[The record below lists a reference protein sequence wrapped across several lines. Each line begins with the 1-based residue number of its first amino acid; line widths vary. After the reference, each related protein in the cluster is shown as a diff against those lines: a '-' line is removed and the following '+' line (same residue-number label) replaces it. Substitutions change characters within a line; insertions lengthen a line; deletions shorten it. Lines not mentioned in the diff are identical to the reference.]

1 MLRHALRCLNYVMS
15 CHYVMCHVRLCH
27 VTVCHVCIALA
38 CAKLFCAVLCAAVPS
53 EHPATITDVD
63 LTWVSQA
70 AFKAPSVSSL
80 GTGSPKDP
88 LSQSLDWDN
97 VKAEDKT
104 LVHQVRTH
112 AHTHTRAGMNSYV
125 AGSSAESVWQC
136 ITNDRHPSASV
147 TTSKD

>member
-1 MLRHALRCLNYVMS
+1 MLRHALRSLNYVMS
-15 CHYVMCHVRLCH
+15 CHYVLCH
-27 VTVCHVCIALA
+27 VTVCHVCIALS
-38 CAKLFCAVLCAAVPS
+38 CAKLFCAVLCAAVLS
-53 EHPATITDVD
+53 EHPATITDDVD
-63 LTWVSQA
+63 LTWVLQA

-112 AHTHTRAGMNSYV
+112 THTRRYEQLCSWYV
-125 AGSSAESVWQC
+125 SRVCLAAHH
-136 ITNDRHPSASV
+136 R
-147 TTSKD
+147 